1 MFGFHCYVV
10 SLGASKIS
18 DKDNGS
24 FEVAAFIYIPLRVLR
39 KLKFA
44 LSLTSEGYGYLR
56 KVSLFF
62 C

>member
-24 FEVAAFIYIPLRVLR
+24 FGGRRGILNIVLENLRNIEYLPEKR
-39 KLKFA
+39 
-44 LSLTSEGYGYLR
+44 TEYGI
-56 KVSLFF
+56 FQ
-62 C
+62 